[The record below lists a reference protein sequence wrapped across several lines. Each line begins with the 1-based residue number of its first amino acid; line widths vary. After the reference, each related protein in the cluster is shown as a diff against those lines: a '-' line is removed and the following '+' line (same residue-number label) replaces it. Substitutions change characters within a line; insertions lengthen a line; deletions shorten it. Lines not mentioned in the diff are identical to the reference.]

1 VKVFGAEFPMS
12 KLTPFEKDFSEN
24 RVALNP
30 LVHQLVFPIEFEHI
44 ESGSISKHS
53 EDLAS
58 LRLSFNEAGGQEFGQ
73 PSWVMRSLTQKC
85 GFRPQSMVIK
95 GNVKQTWTFDSN
107 RTTSM
112 LSGYP

>member
-1 VKVFGAEFPMS
+1 MS

-58 LRLSFNEAGGQEFGQ
+58 FKAQLQWGRGPRIWSAQLGDAKFDPKMWLSPTIHGDQ
-73 PSWVMRSLTQKC
+73 RKC
-85 GFRPQSMVIK
+85 ETNMDIWQQQDDINVI
-95 GNVKQTWTFDSN
+95 GV
-107 RTTSM
+107 
-112 LSGYP
+112 P